1 MVRTMYFADWVAV
14 DRSPATYS
22 LMGTIHN
29 RRPGVT
35 VAGIPNGPKHSCEL
49 AIFHMLWRAEWDDLV
64 RSDNLDKRDSL

>member
-1 MVRTMYFADWVAV
+1 MCFVRTVAADHF
-14 DRSPATYS
+14 SATYS
-22 LMGTIHN
+22 LMRTIHN

-35 VAGIPNGPKHSCEL
+35 VAVIPNGPKHSCEL